1 MRCGGR
7 VGEREVVVGPGDEG
21 VLARERPVVGVGFV
35 AVGEAALAEVA
46 SVEGG
51 DRGEGGG

>member
-7 VGEREVVVGPGDEG
+7 VGEREVVVGPADER

-35 AVGEAALAEVA
+35 PVGEAALAEVA
-46 SVEGG
+46 GVGGG
-51 DRGEGGG
+51 DHGEGGG